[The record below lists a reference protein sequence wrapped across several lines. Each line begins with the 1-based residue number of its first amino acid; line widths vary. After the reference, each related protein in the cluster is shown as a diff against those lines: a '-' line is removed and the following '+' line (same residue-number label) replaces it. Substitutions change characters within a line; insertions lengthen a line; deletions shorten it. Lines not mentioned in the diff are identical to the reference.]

1 MSKSIEIFEVAP
13 VKRKNPTVITGFAG
27 PGFIGNTAAMYIIR
41 SKGFKQKAFVE
52 SKIVPPMMMIL
63 EGRPEHA
70 IRIYGSDDD
79 DFFLIVSEIM
89 LTSEHAWHIGYEIME
104 WLKDKGVKELVS
116 IEGMPLTLQRKDS
129 IVLGFSEDRDVA
141 KFGIQKISESAI
153 SGINAS
159 IVDWC
164 IKHKVSWSSLFVPT
178 NLLTS
183 IDFGG
188 AIAVVEA
195 LNRMFKFGVDTSLL
209 VKRHETFKRATE
221 TKQESRP
228 GFFEKIRRSSPS
240 NPGLASE

>member
-1 MSKSIEIFEVAP
+1 MSKSIEIFEVTP
-13 VKRKNPTVITGFAG
+13 VMRKNPIVITGFAG

-41 SKGFKQKAFVE
+41 SKRFKKKAYVE
-52 SKIVPPMMMIL
+52 SKIIPPMMMIL

-79 DFFLIVSEIM
+79 DFFFVVSEII
-89 LTSEHAWHIGYEIME
+89 LTSENVWYIGYEIME
-104 WLKDKGVKELVS
+104 WLEDKGVKELIS
-116 IEGMPLTLQRKDS
+116 IEGMPLTLQRRDS
-129 IVLGFSEDRDVA
+129 IVLGFSEDRDMA
-141 KFGIQKISESAI
+141 KFGIQEISESAI

-188 AIAVVEA
+188 AIAVVEV
-195 LNRMFKFGVDTSLL
+195 LNRMFKFGVDTSML
-209 VKRHETFKRATE
+209 VKRHEAFRRAAE
-221 TKQESRP
+221 PKKESKP
-228 GFFEKIRRSSPS
+228 SFFDKLRKSSPS
-240 NPGLASE
+240 SSYLASE